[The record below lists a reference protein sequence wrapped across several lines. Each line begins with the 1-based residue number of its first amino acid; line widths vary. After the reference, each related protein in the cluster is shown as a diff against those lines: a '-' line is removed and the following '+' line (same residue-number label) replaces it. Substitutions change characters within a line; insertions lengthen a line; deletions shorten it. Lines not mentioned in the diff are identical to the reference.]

1 MRIGPRAGELVV
13 ALLAVATLV
22 AGAALIGRARAMV
35 DRSLYISELG
45 AQYMLSAPLFQV
57 GFCLVVVGILLVAVV
72 VRDQRTTLPV
82 LRRWAPAASLVVA
95 AALFAVAAAVP
106 CSPGCPS
113 LLADGAEWR
122 DLVHIAAAVLAFVA
136 GCVAMLQFATA
147 SDRWVARLS
156 IVGGLVVGVVA
167 AIGGI
172 ISLARGNTDVGSTLE
187 YVAAGLGVVWMLAM
201 VVVHAIPHVAPARPR
216 AAAGGGGLP
225 RGAAVGLAPDAAKD

>member
-1 MRIGPRAGELVV
+1 MRTGPRAGELVV

-35 DRSLYISELG
+35 DRYLYISELG
-45 AQYMLSAPLFQV
+45 AQSMLSAPLFQV

-72 VRDQRTTLPV
+72 VRDQRTTLPL

-136 GCVAMLQFATA
+136 GCIAMLQFATA

-156 IVGGLVVGVVA
+156 TVGGLVVGVVA

-201 VVVHAIPHVAPARPR
+201 VFVHAIPHAAPSRPR
-216 AAAGGGGLP
+216 AAAGGGGLS